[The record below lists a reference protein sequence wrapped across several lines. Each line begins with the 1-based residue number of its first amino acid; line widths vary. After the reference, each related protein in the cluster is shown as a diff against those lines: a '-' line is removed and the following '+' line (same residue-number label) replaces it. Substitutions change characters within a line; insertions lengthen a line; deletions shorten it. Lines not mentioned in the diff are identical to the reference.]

1 MEAPQLESGSVHSTD
16 MTIVHKATRFNEDR
30 RLEEV
35 GRMLQ
40 FSEAVTVGSGE
51 RTL

>member
-1 MEAPQLESGSVHSTD
+1 MESPKIDAESIPSTD

-40 FSEAVTVGSGE
+40 FSEPVTVGSGE